1 MIRILAVAAAGAFI
15 ATVGVLQLVWWRE
28 DA

>member
-1 MIRILAVAAAGAFI
+1 MTRILVGLAAGAFI
-15 ATVGVLQLVWWRE
+15 ATIAVLQLVWWRE